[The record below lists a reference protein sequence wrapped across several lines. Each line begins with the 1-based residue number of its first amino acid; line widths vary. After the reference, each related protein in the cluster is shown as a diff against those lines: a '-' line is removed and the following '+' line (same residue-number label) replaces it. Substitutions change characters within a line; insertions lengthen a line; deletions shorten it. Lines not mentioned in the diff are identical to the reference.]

1 MLNSLRPDIGS
12 FCRNI
17 YCLFLLVLVCFSSE
31 LKADGSRELYPAGA
45 TGNRAFLYC
54 NTNSSWTDTWPFKT
68 AGTHYAYLKIGEVIA
83 AASSAQGYDSGTI
96 IITSPDGTTY
106 TSSNSVTIGRI
117 INRNAEI
124 AGPNNG
130 VGAAANR
137 YTPYEK
143 QANIE
148 GIWRVDFI
156 PPTGLT
162 GTADFAVPDVSA
174 TANWT
179 QGTLQNGTADVIAAW
194 DVSVRSGTN
203 WISGRVYT
211 NVLNLVVK
219 DSFTEGKSYY
229 AVHYVLTK
237 DGRAYKIR
245 TNGNNGVGFTFFS
258 NSNGFAIN
266 SIPTYK
272 SLNFSER
279 ASIIPFTHDPR
290 IPDEGNNVTHKIF
303 YTKPSPDLPAS
314 SVIYISGSISSTW
327 LKNTA
332 VLPKIT
338 DLVVVGKEGTIGQA
352 GNKGAFI
359 NFKSTTGGTYKITIP
374 VIAPGT
380 DRVIIGVAAVGDN
393 SVFWD
398 GKDGSGNFV
407 PAGTTI
413 SQLKTKLQSAEVH
426 FPYIDM
432 EINPRGLIIELT
444 DNTTGYNLQTT
455 STDEGVYSNKVYWDD
470 SDISGA
476 GVGESSNPFKNSSG
490 LSSITNGHIWGSYNS
505 NSGSGNSGTGGSSF
519 GNNKSMDTWTYIQG
533 SEESQPMALEI
544 KSADLMVQNIVPIV
558 NTYFTDH
565 NIIYKIRVKND
576 GPSDISG
583 ATFDF
588 KAPPGY
594 NITSVVPAVI
604 SGTASVNS
612 PVVSGSTYQ
621 SKLTMNNQV
630 VIEFTVSGTV
640 VAPLLN
646 QIFTIE
652 ASILR
657 PSDVT
662 DPDAT
667 DPNSTTPT
675 DPHLECY
682 NGTGVKDCNNIKY
695 NTIDPQELCLGADIR
710 PIEYLLS
717 IGGTLSRIIGS
728 VPAVLNNIYTDP
740 TKTSRVSG
748 KVNAAGIYN
757 FTLGTLNS
765 EKETTTAIIK
775 VNPLPAIV
783 SQPVATPVCEG
794 TDAVF
799 SVTSDGTDTY
809 QWQYEEGGVWKN
821 FANAGSI
828 SGATTTTLKISS
840 IPLTDHGKKVKVI
853 ITSAFG
859 CSIVSTEIKL
869 VVNARPVDTNFILGS
884 KYICEG
890 GTVQLRSSVSGAVGY
905 QWFYNGAVI
914 PGANQRFYN
923 AANAGRYSVAISNAL
938 GCLGVKSD
946 ELEVVL
952 VAFPAIPNITHGP
965 LTVCIGSSVI
975 LKSDP
980 ASTYQWYL
988 GDDAINGATSQEY
1001 TAATSGSYSVV
1012 ITNIGGCAESS
1023 ARIPIVISPLPNQP
1037 GITGTAVICAG
1048 DVAVLTS
1055 DAAAGY
1061 QWYFNGT
1068 AIPSAT
1074 GRTYDAKLA
1083 GKYTVIVTNENGCFS
1098 PASSEFE
1105 LTVNTLPNQPGITGT
1120 AVICAGDVAVL
1131 TADLATAYQW
1141 YLNGT
1146 AIPSATG
1153 RTYDAKIAGKYT
1165 VIVTNTNG
1173 CFSPVSSEFEL
1184 TVNTLPNQPGITGTA
1199 VICSGDVAVL
1209 TADLATGYQWYLNGT
1224 AIPSATGRTYDAKIA
1239 GKYTVIVTNA
1249 NGCFSPASSE
1259 FEVTVNTLP
1268 NQPGITGTAV
1278 ICAGDVAVLTADLAT
1293 AYQWYFNGTA
1303 IPSATGRTYDAKI
1316 AGKYTVIVTNTNGC
1330 FSPVSSEFEL
1340 TVNTLP
1346 NQPGITGT
1354 AVICAG
1360 DVAVLTSDA
1369 AAGYQWYFN
1378 GTAIPS
1384 ATGRTYDAKLAGK
1397 YTVIV
1402 TNTNGCFSPV
1412 SSEFELTVNTLPN
1425 QPGITGTAVIC
1436 AGDVAVL
1443 TADLATGYQW
1453 YLNGTAIPSA
1463 TGRTYDAKLAG
1474 KYTVIVTNANGC
1486 FSPVSSEFELTVNT
1500 LPNQPGITGTA
1511 VICAGDVA
1519 VLTSDAAAGYQ
1530 WYFNGTAIPS
1540 ATGRTYDAKLA
1551 GKYTVIVTNTNGCFS
1566 PVSSEFELT
1575 VNTLPNQ
1582 PGITGTAVIC
1592 SGDVAVLTSDAAAG
1606 YQWYFNGTAIPSAT
1620 GRTYDA
1626 KLAGKYTVI
1635 VTNANGCFS
1644 PVSSEFELTVNTLPN
1659 QPGITGTAVICAGD
1673 VAVLTAD
1680 LATAYQWYFNGTAIP
1695 SATGRTYDAKLAGK
1709 YTVIVTNANGCFS
1722 PVSSEFELTV
1732 NTLPNQP
1739 GITGTAVICAGD
1751 VAVLTADLATGYQW
1765 YLNGTAIPSA
1775 TGRTYDAKLAGKYT
1789 VLVTNTNGCFS
1800 PVSSEFEL
1808 TVNTLPNQPG
1818 ITGTA
1823 VICAGDVAVLTSDA
1837 AAGYQWY
1844 FNGTAIPSATG
1855 RTYDAKLAGKYTV
1868 IVTNTNGCF
1877 SPVSGEFE
1885 LTVNTLPN
1893 QPGITGT
1900 AVICAGDVAV
1910 LTSDVA
1916 AGYQWYLNGTA
1927 IPSATGRTYD
1937 AKIAGK
1943 YTVIVTNTNGCFSP
1957 VSGEF
1962 ELTVNTLP
1970 NQPGITGTA
1979 VICAGDVAVLTSD
1992 VAAGYQW
1999 YFNGTA
2005 IPSATGRTYDAK
2017 LAGKYTVI
2025 VTNTNGCFSPVSS
2038 EFELTVNTLP
2048 NQPGITGTAV
2058 ICAGDVAVLTADL
2071 ATAYQWYF
2079 NGTAIPSAT
2088 GRTYDAK
2095 IAGKYTVI
2103 VTNTN
2108 GCFSP
2113 VSSEFELTVN
2123 TLPNQPGIT
2132 GTAVICSG
2140 DVAVLTADLATGYQ
2154 WYLNGTAIPS
2164 ATGRTYDAK
2173 IAGKY
2178 TVIVTN
2184 ANGCFSPASSEFEV
2198 TVNTLPNQP
2207 GITGTAV
2214 ICAGD
2219 VAVLTADLATAYQ
2232 WYFNGTAIPS
2242 ATGRTY
2248 DAKIAGKYTVIVT
2261 NTNGCFSP
2269 ASSEFELTVNTLPNQ
2284 PGITGTA
2291 VICAGDVAVLTSDAA
2306 AGYQWYFNGTAIPSA
2321 TGRTYD
2327 AKIAGKYTVIVT
2339 NTNGCFSPVS
2349 SKFELTVNT
2358 LPNQPG
2364 ITGTAVICAGDVAV
2378 LTADLATAYQWYF
2391 NGTAIPSAT
2400 GRTYDAKIAGKYTV
2414 IVTNTNGCF
2423 SPVSSEFELTV
2434 NTLPNQPGITGTA
2447 VICSGDVAVLTADLA
2462 TGYQWYL
2469 NGTAIPSATGRTYDA
2484 KIAGKYTVIVTNA
2497 NGCFSPA
2504 SSEFEV
2510 TVNTLPN
2517 QPGITGT
2524 AVICAGDVA
2533 VLTADLATAYQWYFN
2548 GTAIPSATGR
2558 TYDAKIA
2565 GKYTVIVTNTNG
2577 CFSPVSSEFELTVNT
2592 LPNQPG
2598 ITGTAVICAGDVA
2611 VLTSDAAAG
2620 YQWYFNGTAIP
2631 SATGR
2636 TYDAKIAGKYTVI
2649 VTNTNG
2655 CFSPVSSE
2663 FELTVNTLPNQ
2674 PGITGTAVICA
2685 GDVAVLTADLAT
2697 GYQWYLNGTAIPS
2710 ATGRTYD
2717 AKIAG
2722 KYTVI
2727 VTNANGCFS
2736 PASSEFEVTVNTL
2749 PNQPGIT
2756 GTAVICAG
2764 DVAVLTADLATAYQ
2778 WYFNGTAIPSATG
2791 RTYDAKIAGK
2801 YTVIVTNTNGCFSP
2815 ASSEF
2820 ELTVNTLPNQPGIT
2834 GTAVICAGDVAVLTS
2849 DAAAGYQWYFNGT
2862 AIPSATGRT
2871 YDAKIAGKYTVI
2883 VTNTNGCFSPVS
2895 SEFELT
2901 VNTLPNQPGIT
2912 GTAVICAG
2920 DVAVLTA
2927 DLATGYQWYLN
2938 GTAIPS
2944 ATGRTYDA
2952 KLAGKYTVIVTNTN
2966 GCFSPVS
2973 SEFELTVNTL
2983 PNQPGITGTAVICAG
2998 DVAVLTADLATGYQW
3013 YLNGTAIPS
3022 ATGRTYD
3029 AKLAGKYTVLVT
3041 NTNGCFSPVSS
3052 EFELTVNTLPNQPGI
3067 TGTAVICSGDV
3078 AVLTSDAAA
3087 GYQWY
3092 LNGTAIPS
3100 ATGRTYD
3107 AKLAGK
3113 YTVIVTNTNG
3123 CFSPVSSE
3131 FELTVN
3137 TLPNQPGIT
3146 GTAVICAGDVAVLTS
3161 DAAAGYQWYF
3171 NGTAIPSATGR
3182 TYDAKLAGK
3191 YTVIVTNTN
3200 GCFSPVSSEFEL
3212 TVNTLPNQ
3220 PGITGMAVIC
3230 AGDVAV
3236 LTSDAAA
3243 GYQWYFNGTAIP
3255 SATGRTYD
3263 AKIAGKYTVIV
3274 TNTNGCFSQVSS
3286 EFELTVNTLP
3296 NQPGITGTAVIC
3308 AGDVA
3313 VLTSDAAAGY
3323 QWYFNGTVIPSA
3335 KGRTYN
3341 AKLAGKYTVIVT
3353 NTNGCFSPVSSKFE
3367 LTVNTL
3373 PNQPGITGTAVIC
3386 AGDVAVLTSDAST
3399 GNQWYLNGIAISGAT
3414 GKRYEAKISGKYTVV
3429 VTDALPCS
3437 SLVSNEI
3444 EVTVNPLP
3452 ATPTVSAGVAPT
3464 TFCIGGSVTLTS
3476 SSATGN
3482 QWYKDGSIL
3491 TGETGQTYVANASGD
3506 YTIVVTNTTTGCPSA
3521 ASLAL
3526 KVTVN
3531 PLPATPTVSAGVA
3544 PTIFCAGGSV
3554 TLTSSSGTGNQ
3565 WYKDGSI
3572 LTGETGQT
3580 YIANASGDYTVVVT
3594 NATTLCPSAASAALK
3609 VTVNPLPSTPTVS
3622 AGGAPTTFCAGGSVT
3637 LTSSSATGN
3646 QWFKG
3651 SQAIPG
3657 AINATYITSEAGV
3670 YTVRVTNA
3678 SNCIS
3683 ASADVN
3689 VIVNELPIVPTIIV
3703 NANDLTFCEGGSVTL
3718 TSSSDTGN
3726 QWYKNGQ
3733 EIPGASNKTY
3743 TTTEAGNYTV
3753 KVTNASGCYSLSS
3766 TATVMVNRLPAAPT
3780 IIVNANDL
3788 TFCEGGSVTLTSSA
3802 AAGNQ
3807 WYKDGEVIP
3816 GATGKTYT
3824 TSIGAQYMLIV
3835 TNTNGCSSAPAQ
3847 PVQATVVAY
3856 PVKPN
3861 ISPAGTTTFC
3871 EGGFVTLTSNAAN
3884 GNQWYKNGTLIPGA
3898 TNQTFDVSE
3907 IGNYTVKVTNATG
3920 CASAISALTNVTV
3933 NQVPKGYN
3941 DQINSLNCTQSSF
3954 SYNLQTNV
3962 NDIAKGG
3969 NAVPALFTWTA
3980 SSSIVTGVSNG
3991 SGKTINA
3998 SLINTSAVAQ
4008 SIAYT
4013 VTPVAETGG
4022 CAGQPFVITVQVPV
4036 CIAISINKVADKA
4049 TVSAVGDKLTYTI
4062 TVRNDGNAN
4071 HNQVKVTDAMFGGR
4085 LNQPQGDN
4093 GNGIL
4098 EKGEAWI
4105 YKQSY
4110 TITQSDLDNNGWP
4123 VIGTGKIINTA
4134 NVSSLEEILPK
4145 TVNAEVNIQ
4154 NNPSLTLVKTG
4165 KMDRGFKTI
4174 TYTFKIT
4181 NNGNVTLY
4189 NLALTDPKFTTPI
4202 TLKQTTLIPGASTT
4216 ETGIYTITEPEKV
4229 AGITTNTATIV
4240 GFTKPGI
4247 KVTDVSGTTEQND
4260 EPTIIDIT
4268 RYPVAIDDY
4277 ASTKAEEE
4285 VAVPIVNND
4294 RPALF
4299 PLNFATVDVKT
4310 QPSNGKIVVGKDGK
4324 VTYKPNKGFFGTE
4337 RFTYKIADDNGL
4349 SSNIA
4354 EVRIDV
4360 APPPLDIPNTFT
4372 PNGDGKNDTF
4382 VIVGMENYEM
4392 VSIFVYNR
4400 WGDEVYRNNNYKNEW
4415 DGNGLNEGTY
4425 FYVLKLKKGKTEETR
4440 RSWVLI
4446 KR

>member
-1023 ARIPIVISPLPNQP
+1023 ARIPIVISP
-1037 GITGTAVICAG
+1037 
-1048 DVAVLTS
+1048 
-1055 DAAAGY
+1055 
-1061 QWYFNGT
+1061 
-1068 AIPSAT
+1068 
-1074 GRTYDAKLA
+1074 
-1083 GKYTVIVTNENGCFS
+1083 
-1098 PASSEFE
+1098 
-1105 LTVNTLPNQPGITGT
+1105 
-1120 AVICAGDVAVL
+1120 
-1131 TADLATAYQW
+1131 
-1141 YLNGT
+1141 
-1146 AIPSATG
+1146 
-1153 RTYDAKIAGKYT
+1153 
-1165 VIVTNTNG
+1165 
-1173 CFSPVSSEFEL
+1173 
-1184 TVNTLPNQPGITGTA
+1184 
-1199 VICSGDVAVL
+1199 
-1209 TADLATGYQWYLNGT
+1209 
-1224 AIPSATGRTYDAKIA
+1224 
-1239 GKYTVIVTNA
+1239 
-1249 NGCFSPASSE
+1249 
-1259 FEVTVNTLP
+1259 
-1268 NQPGITGTAV
+1268 
-1278 ICAGDVAVLTADLAT
+1278 
-1293 AYQWYFNGTA
+1293 
-1303 IPSATGRTYDAKI
+1303 
-1316 AGKYTVIVTNTNGC
+1316 
-1330 FSPVSSEFEL
+1330 
-1340 TVNTLP
+1340 
-1346 NQPGITGT
+1346 
-1354 AVICAG
+1354 
-1360 DVAVLTSDA
+1360 
-1369 AAGYQWYFN
+1369 
-1378 GTAIPS
+1378 
-1384 ATGRTYDAKLAGK
+1384 
-1397 YTVIV
+1397 
-1402 TNTNGCFSPV
+1402 
-1412 SSEFELTVNTLPN
+1412 
-1425 QPGITGTAVIC
+1425 
-1436 AGDVAVL
+1436 
-1443 TADLATGYQW
+1443 
-1453 YLNGTAIPSA
+1453 
-1463 TGRTYDAKLAG
+1463 
-1474 KYTVIVTNANGC
+1474 
-1486 FSPVSSEFELTVNT
+1486 
-1500 LPNQPGITGTA
+1500 
-1511 VICAGDVA
+1511 
-1519 VLTSDAAAGYQ
+1519 
-1530 WYFNGTAIPS
+1530 
-1540 ATGRTYDAKLA
+1540 
-1551 GKYTVIVTNTNGCFS
+1551 
-1566 PVSSEFELT
+1566 
-1575 VNTLPNQ
+1575 
-1582 PGITGTAVIC
+1582 
-1592 SGDVAVLTSDAAAG
+1592 
-1606 YQWYFNGTAIPSAT
+1606 
-1620 GRTYDA
+1620 
-1626 KLAGKYTVI
+1626 
-1635 VTNANGCFS
+1635 
-1644 PVSSEFELTVNTLPN
+1644 
-1659 QPGITGTAVICAGD
+1659 
-1673 VAVLTAD
+1673 
-1680 LATAYQWYFNGTAIP
+1680 
-1695 SATGRTYDAKLAGK
+1695 
-1709 YTVIVTNANGCFS
+1709 
-1722 PVSSEFELTV
+1722 
-1732 NTLPNQP
+1732 
-1739 GITGTAVICAGD
+1739 
-1751 VAVLTADLATGYQW
+1751 
-1765 YLNGTAIPSA
+1765 
-1775 TGRTYDAKLAGKYT
+1775 
-1789 VLVTNTNGCFS
+1789 
-1800 PVSSEFEL
+1800 
-1808 TVNTLPNQPG
+1808 
-1818 ITGTA
+1818 
-1823 VICAGDVAVLTSDA
+1823 
-1837 AAGYQWY
+1837 
-1844 FNGTAIPSATG
+1844 
-1855 RTYDAKLAGKYTV
+1855 
-1868 IVTNTNGCF
+1868 
-1877 SPVSGEFE
+1877 
-1885 LTVNTLPN
+1885 
-1893 QPGITGT
+1893 
-1900 AVICAGDVAV
+1900 
-1910 LTSDVA
+1910 
-1916 AGYQWYLNGTA
+1916 
-1927 IPSATGRTYD
+1927 
-1937 AKIAGK
+1937 
-1943 YTVIVTNTNGCFSP
+1943 
-1957 VSGEF
+1957 
-1962 ELTVNTLP
+1962 
-1970 NQPGITGTA
+1970 
-1979 VICAGDVAVLTSD
+1979 
-1992 VAAGYQW
+1992 
-1999 YFNGTA
+1999 
-2005 IPSATGRTYDAK
+2005 
-2017 LAGKYTVI
+2017 
-2025 VTNTNGCFSPVSS
+2025 
-2038 EFELTVNTLP
+2038 
-2048 NQPGITGTAV
+2048 
-2058 ICAGDVAVLTADL
+2058 
-2071 ATAYQWYF
+2071 
-2079 NGTAIPSAT
+2079 
-2088 GRTYDAK
+2088 
-2095 IAGKYTVI
+2095 
-2103 VTNTN
+2103 
-2108 GCFSP
+2108 
-2113 VSSEFELTVN
+2113 
-2123 TLPNQPGIT
+2123 
-2132 GTAVICSG
+2132 
-2140 DVAVLTADLATGYQ
+2140 
-2154 WYLNGTAIPS
+2154 
-2164 ATGRTYDAK
+2164 
-2173 IAGKY
+2173 
-2178 TVIVTN
+2178 
-2184 ANGCFSPASSEFEV
+2184 
-2198 TVNTLPNQP
+2198 
-2207 GITGTAV
+2207 
-2214 ICAGD
+2214 
-2219 VAVLTADLATAYQ
+2219 
-2232 WYFNGTAIPS
+2232 
-2242 ATGRTY
+2242 
-2248 DAKIAGKYTVIVT
+2248 
-2261 NTNGCFSP
+2261 
-2269 ASSEFELTVNTLPNQ
+2269 
-2284 PGITGTA
+2284 
-2291 VICAGDVAVLTSDAA
+2291 
-2306 AGYQWYFNGTAIPSA
+2306 
-2321 TGRTYD
+2321 
-2327 AKIAGKYTVIVT
+2327 
-2339 NTNGCFSPVS
+2339 
-2349 SKFELTVNT
+2349 
-2358 LPNQPG
+2358 
-2364 ITGTAVICAGDVAV
+2364 
-2378 LTADLATAYQWYF
+2378 
-2391 NGTAIPSAT
+2391 
-2400 GRTYDAKIAGKYTV
+2400 
-2414 IVTNTNGCF
+2414 
-2423 SPVSSEFELTV
+2423 
-2434 NTLPNQPGITGTA
+2434 
-2447 VICSGDVAVLTADLA
+2447 
-2462 TGYQWYL
+2462 
-2469 NGTAIPSATGRTYDA
+2469 
-2484 KIAGKYTVIVTNA
+2484 
-2497 NGCFSPA
+2497 
-2504 SSEFEV
+2504 
-2510 TVNTLPN
+2510 
-2517 QPGITGT
+2517 
-2524 AVICAGDVA
+2524 
-2533 VLTADLATAYQWYFN
+2533 
-2548 GTAIPSATGR
+2548 
-2558 TYDAKIA
+2558 
-2565 GKYTVIVTNTNG
+2565 
-2577 CFSPVSSEFELTVNT
+2577 
-2592 LPNQPG
+2592 
-2598 ITGTAVICAGDVA
+2598 
-2611 VLTSDAAAG
+2611 
-2620 YQWYFNGTAIP
+2620 
-2631 SATGR
+2631 
-2636 TYDAKIAGKYTVI
+2636 
-2649 VTNTNG
+2649 
-2655 CFSPVSSE
+2655 
-2663 FELTVNTLPNQ
+2663 
-2674 PGITGTAVICA
+2674 
-2685 GDVAVLTADLAT
+2685 
-2697 GYQWYLNGTAIPS
+2697 
-2710 ATGRTYD
+2710 
-2717 AKIAG
+2717 
-2722 KYTVI
+2722 
-2727 VTNANGCFS
+2727 
-2736 PASSEFEVTVNTL
+2736 
-2749 PNQPGIT
+2749 
-2756 GTAVICAG
+2756 
-2764 DVAVLTADLATAYQ
+2764 
-2778 WYFNGTAIPSATG
+2778 
-2791 RTYDAKIAGK
+2791 
-2801 YTVIVTNTNGCFSP
+2801 
-2815 ASSEF
+2815 
-2820 ELTVNTLPNQPGIT
+2820 
-2834 GTAVICAGDVAVLTS
+2834 
-2849 DAAAGYQWYFNGT
+2849 
-2862 AIPSATGRT
+2862 
-2871 YDAKIAGKYTVI
+2871 
-2883 VTNTNGCFSPVS
+2883 
-2895 SEFELT
+2895 
-2901 VNTLPNQPGIT
+2901 
-2912 GTAVICAG
+2912 
-2920 DVAVLTA
+2920 
-2927 DLATGYQWYLN
+2927 
-2938 GTAIPS
+2938 
-2944 ATGRTYDA
+2944 
-2952 KLAGKYTVIVTNTN
+2952 
-2966 GCFSPVS
+2966 
-2973 SEFELTVNTL
+2973 
-2983 PNQPGITGTAVICAG
+2983 
-2998 DVAVLTADLATGYQW
+2998 
-3013 YLNGTAIPS
+3013 
-3022 ATGRTYD
+3022 
-3029 AKLAGKYTVLVT
+3029 
-3041 NTNGCFSPVSS
+3041 
-3052 EFELTVNTLPNQPGI
+3052 
-3067 TGTAVICSGDV
+3067 
-3078 AVLTSDAAA
+3078 
-3087 GYQWY
+3087 
-3092 LNGTAIPS
+3092 
-3100 ATGRTYD
+3100 
-3107 AKLAGK
+3107 
-3113 YTVIVTNTNG
+3113 
-3123 CFSPVSSE
+3123 
-3131 FELTVN
+3131 
-3137 TLPNQPGIT
+3137 LPNQPGIT